1 MNQNALEQVARSFLI
16 PSDHLN
22 SNDGKIVVFNRI
34 PKTGSTSVVRI
45 FETLSRRNNFR
56 VYRVAIFNPVQF
68 LNPLA
73 HKALIDKISSISHY
87 SNLIVHGHFYHLN
100 FHQFGHGHDLVYVNI
115 LRDPLERLVSKYYFI
130 RFGDDHRP
138 NTHRR
143 RMTNDTLLH
152 QTFDECVETQGEDC
166 NPRLIWVQIP
176 FFCGTAS
183 YCRIPGNPEA
193 LETAKHRLVK
203 DYLLVGVLEFFN
215 EFMELLSNLLPS
227 YLNGIEGTKD
237 LQIDGH
243 PLWHLRSTRKK
254 FPIQLKTR
262 QIFQNDTIWRMEQ
275 SFYEFAKLEFISRYK
290 IYRSSLPF
298 DAANWQQSI
307 LIRAV

>member
-1 MNQNALEQVARSFLI
+1 MYKPVVNLLYHRRARFYIGIFALSFLIFLHLSRRSFLI
-16 PSDHLN
+16 PSGRLN
-22 SNDGKIVVFNRI
+22 SNNGKIVVFNRI

-56 VYRVAIFNPVQF
+56 VYRVAIFNPLQF

-100 FHQFGHGHDLVYVNI
+100 FNQFGHGRDLVYVNI

-138 NTHRR
+138 NTHRS

-166 NPRLIWVQIP
+166 NPRRIWVQVVCWI
-176 FFCGTAS
+176 S
-183 YCRIPGNPEA
+183 SIN
-193 LETAKHRLVK
+193 
-203 DYLLVGVLEFFN
+203 LLVINPNYGCISLLDTVLLWN
-215 EFMELLSNLLPS
+215 RIVLSHS
-227 YLNGIEGTKD
+227 RK
-237 LQIDGH
+237 
-243 PLWHLRSTRKK
+243 LWSLRNCKTST
-254 FPIQLKTR
+254 
-262 QIFQNDTIWRMEQ
+262 
-275 SFYEFAKLEFISRYK
+275 S
-290 IYRSSLPF
+290 
-298 DAANWQQSI
+298 
-307 LIRAV
+307 